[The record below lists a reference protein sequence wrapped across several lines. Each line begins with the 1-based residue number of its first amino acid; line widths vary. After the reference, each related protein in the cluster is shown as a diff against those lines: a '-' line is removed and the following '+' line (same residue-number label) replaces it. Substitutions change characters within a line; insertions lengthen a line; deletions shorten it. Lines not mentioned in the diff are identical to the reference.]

1 MTIDEVTL
9 LEGYS
14 IANTITV
21 PMLYMCSLDDVVL
34 AVFLSPVGDRALL
47 GVLLLGGS
55 AALVF
60 GEPCLTSVCLR
71 GSVLTTPALVGV
83 VSLDDLLLP
92 LLPAAGRVLVTV
104 LVLRLVM
111 TVCFLPLGSVI
122 VSFSVPVPV
131 SWPVSAAFFVEM
143 AV

>member
-1 MTIDEVTL
+1 M
-9 LEGYS
+9 Y
-14 IANTITV
+14 
-21 PMLYMCSLDDVVL
+21 SLDDVVL

-55 AALVF
+55 AVLVF

-111 TVCFLPLGSVI
+111 TVCFLPLGSVFLSLCLCHGLCLLSSLWRWRSELWYRMI
-122 VSFSVPVPV
+122 Q
-131 SWPVSAAFFVEM
+131 W
-143 AV
+143 

>member
-1 MTIDEVTL
+1 
-9 LEGYS
+9 
-14 IANTITV
+14 
-21 PMLYMCSLDDVVL
+21 MCSLDDVVL
-34 AVFLSPVGDRALL
+34 AVFLSPVGERALL

-55 AALVF
+55 AVLVF
-60 GEPCLTSVCLR
+60 GEPCLTSVCLS

-83 VSLDDLLLP
+83 VSLEDLLLP

-131 SWPVSAAFFVEM
+131 SWPVSAEFFVEM

>member
-1 MTIDEVTL
+1 MEP
-9 LEGYS
+9 
-14 IANTITV
+14 ANTITV

-55 AALVF
+55 AVLVF
-60 GEPCLTSVCLR
+60 GESCLTSVCLR

-92 LLPAAGRVLVTV
+92 LLPVAGRVLVTV

-131 SWPVSAAFFVEM
+131 SWPVTAEFFVEM

>member
-1 MTIDEVTL
+1 
-9 LEGYS
+9 
-14 IANTITV
+14 
-21 PMLYMCSLDDVVL
+21 MCSLDDVVL

-55 AALVF
+55 AVLVF

-83 VSLDDLLLP
+83 VSLDDKLLP

-131 SWPVSAAFFVEM
+131 SWPVSAEFFVEM

>member
-1 MTIDEVTL
+1 
-9 LEGYS
+9 
-14 IANTITV
+14 
-21 PMLYMCSLDDVVL
+21 MLYMCSLDDVVVVL
-34 AVFLSPVGDRALL
+34 AVFLSPVSDRALL
-47 GVLLLGGS
+47 GVLLLRGS
-55 AALVF
+55 AVLVF
-60 GEPCLTSVCLR
+60 GESCLTSVCLR

-83 VSLDDLLLP
+83 VSLEDLLLP

-143 AV
+143 VV

>member
-1 MTIDEVTL
+1 
-9 LEGYS
+9 
-14 IANTITV
+14 
-21 PMLYMCSLDDVVL
+21 MCSLDDVVL
-34 AVFLSPVGDRALL
+34 TVFLAPVGDRALL

-55 AALVF
+55 AVLVF

-92 LLPAAGRVLVTV
+92 LLPAASRVLVTV

-111 TVCFLPLGSVI
+111 TVCFLPLGSC
-122 VSFSVPVPV
+122 SHCQFSCPCACV
-131 SWPVSAAFFVEM
+131 M
-143 AV
+143 ACVC

>member
-1 MTIDEVTL
+1 MEIIKDYNITTA
-9 LEGYS
+9 S
-14 IANTITV
+14 ANV
-21 PMLYMCSLDDVVL
+21 LMCSLDDVVL

-47 GVLLLGGS
+47 GVLL
-55 AALVF
+55 AVLVF
-60 GEPCLTSVCLR
+60 GEPCLTSVCLS

-131 SWPVSAAFFVEM
+131 SWPVSAEFFVEM
-143 AV
+143 TV